1 MNKIE
6 KLNKLNEIV
15 VKKYKL
21 SLKEIIEEE
30 NMDDILNGKK
40 EISEEKLKD
49 IASLFYLDVDVLTDN
64 NKEIPF
70 DSLQV
75 DELVINIRQGEYI
88 NEVGKKK
95 NRHLLKRNYHALDH
109 KNKKKL
115 WVNLVCTTLPLIAF
129 VLFSFVRVVIDSTS
143 TLNTYKEGNKLSSEQ
158 QKIEDS
164 LDDTSIFTSV
174 NTGAQIESITNIS
187 SANSSYQVTM
197 ILRFD
202 FSQYDF
208 HKTWWYKEKGEE
220 FNSDNLYTEQEL
232 LEDNWCFNSTGD
244 GWLNYPDNIPDVIQ
258 FNFNEN
264 TDEKKPISK
273 DNSPT
278 SISSLYTD
286 ERKAYPGEK
295 SSNIFTDKNDEFF
308 IGNGKIQPDSL
319 EYLDKGTSYIQDG
332 DYRFYQKLHFTA
344 TINKKFDSPRYPLDS
359 AQFHIYIQPTRNTDF
374 IRYIPDTEMSGYTNY
389 FNITDGY
396 RLINEKEDIKNF
408 TLKLNYYQES
418 DKDKNSTTFNET
430 ITKSQLE
437 VIVRANKT
445 GLSVFINNFLNI
457 IAVAIWLILAF
468 FNQSFN
474 KEDSISMIGTGFF
487 SAISAIL
494 LGFSLS
500 SSSNIFSLLSLI
512 NIFTLVMV
520 LIMGYESISA
530 KRIKSQQNASD
541 IAYKFVRMRVL
552 FYFFV
557 IASFIIYLLLPIIAY
572 LWII

>member
-6 KLNKLNEIV
+6 KLNKLNELI
-15 VKKYKL
+15 VKKYNL
-21 SLKEIIEEE
+21 GLKDILEEE
-30 NMDDILNGKK
+30 NMDNILKGKL
-40 EISEEKLKD
+40 ELSETKLKEV
-49 IASLFYLDVDVLTDN
+49 ASLFYLDENSLLDDSID
-64 NKEIPF
+64 IPF

-75 DELVINIRQGEYI
+75 DELIINIRKGEYI

-95 NRHLLKRNYHALDH
+95 NKHLLKRNYKALDH

-115 WVNLVCTTLPLIAF
+115 WVNLSLTTLPIIAF
-129 VLFSFVRVVIDSTS
+129 ALFAFIRVVIDSIS
-143 TLNTYKEGNKLSSEQ
+143 TLKTYKEGDNLSADQ
-158 QKIEDS
+158 IEIENSLSDS
-164 LDDTSIFTSV
+164 PIFTIV

-187 SANSSYQVTM
+187 SSDSSYQVTM
-197 ILRFD
+197 ILRFEFD
-202 FSQYDF
+202 QYSF
-208 HKTWWYKEKGEE
+208 HKTWWYKEKGVE
-220 FNSDNLYTEQEL
+220 FNIDNTYTEEEL
-232 LEDNWCFNSTGD
+232 LEDNYCFNSTGD
-244 GWLNYPDNIPDVIQ
+244 GWLPYADNIPDVIQ
-258 FNFNEN
+258 FNFKEGEKIKKENE
-264 TDEKKPISK
+264 PI
-273 DNSPT
+273 N
-278 SISSLYTD
+278 ISSLYT
-286 ERKAYPGEK
+286 EEKKAYPGEK
-295 SSNIFTDKNDEFF
+295 SSNVFTDKNDEFF
-308 IGNGKIQPDSL
+308 IGNGKIQADSL
-319 EYLDKGTSYIQDG
+319 EYLDKGTAYKKGKDFR
-332 DYRFYQKLHFTA
+332 YYQKLHFTA

-359 AQFHIYIQPTRNTDF
+359 AQFHIYIQPTRNTDY
-374 IRYIPDTEMSGYTNY
+374 IRYVPDKDMSGFTNY

-396 RLINEKEDIKNF
+396 RLINEKEDIKNL
-408 TLKLNYYQES
+408 TLKLNYYQET
-418 DKDKNSTTFNET
+418 DRDKNSLTFNQI

-437 VIVRANKT
+437 IIVRANKT

-468 FNQSFN
+468 FNQSYN

-530 KRIKSQQNASD
+530 KRIKSLENASD
-541 IAYKFVRMRVL
+541 IAYKFVRMRIL

-557 IASFIIYLLLPIIAY
+557 IVSLIIYILLPLISY